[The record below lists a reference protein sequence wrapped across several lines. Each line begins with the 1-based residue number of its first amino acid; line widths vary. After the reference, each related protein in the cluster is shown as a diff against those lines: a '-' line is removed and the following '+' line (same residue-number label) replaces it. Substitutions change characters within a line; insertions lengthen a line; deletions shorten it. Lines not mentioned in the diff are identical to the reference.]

1 MPDFSD
7 IRLLVVDDE
16 AALRNLLAEV
26 LKDDGFN
33 VRTADS
39 GEQAL
44 ALFEA
49 EAADI
54 VLSDMSMPGMS
65 GIDLLKKVKDIR
77 GELVEFVIITA
88 NATLDTAI
96 SATRHGA
103 TDYLRKPVE
112 DIGDISRLAARL
124 AQRIRERREKDKMMS
139 GLMDLA
145 RTLVAPPGDPF
156 LVRTDA
162 AIEQIVVSPEGL
174 TLGPNATGAAKV
186 PLEAGL
192 EIKIVRQGPDV
203 AINTAGAPG
212 DVKLLRI
219 DGVPA
224 KEAVLHGGEHISISG
239 AEFRFVN
246 PRRLPDGDKLLS
258 SAAKL
263 FGADSDG
270 VRKEDGSV
278 KLSGKL
284 EEIGLPN
291 LLQMMNLLNKTGVLQ
306 VKEDSGG
313 SGEIHLVNGEMLHAR
328 LVPVEGKKA
337 VQRMLAWPKG
347 EFTFEAKTSPP
358 AARTIE
364 ERSQTLLLDG
374 MRLVDELKSL
384 GKSAP
389 PRTLRLAVAHRPSDV
404 TSEERQVLEAVSR
417 FGLVGTILDRSQVP
431 DVEILRAL
439 IRFRKEGA
447 ITVVATAT
455 GT

>member
-7 IRLLVVDDE
+7 VRLLVVDDE
-16 AALRNLLAEV
+16 PALRNLLGEV

-39 GEQAL
+39 GEQAI

-49 EAADI
+49 EPADI

-65 GIDLLKKVKDIR
+65 GIDLLKKVKELR
-77 GELVEFVIITA
+77 GDMVEFVIITA

-96 SATRHGA
+96 AATKHGA

-156 LVRTDA
+156 LVRTDG
-162 AIEQIVVSPEGL
+162 AIERLAVSTEGL
-174 TLGPNATGAAKV
+174 VLSATAEGAARV
-186 PLEAGL
+186 SLDDGVQV
-192 EIKIVRQGPDV
+192 KIARQGPDV
-203 AINTAGAPG
+203 TITTIGAA
-212 DVKLLRI
+212 DAKLLRI

-224 KEAVLHGGEHISISG
+224 KEAVLHGGEHISLAG
-239 AEFRFVN
+239 ADLRFVN
-246 PRRLPDGDKLLS
+246 PRRLPDGDTLLA

-263 FGADSDG
+263 FGAESDG

-284 EEIGLPN
+284 DEIGLPN
-291 LLQMMNLLNKTGVLQ
+291 LLQMMNLLNKSGVLQ
-306 VKEDSGG
+306 IKEESGT
-313 SGEIHLVNGEMLHAR
+313 SGEIHLTNGEMIHAR
-328 LVPVEGKKA
+328 LMPVEGKKA
-337 VQRMLAWPKG
+337 VQRMLGWAKG
-347 EFTFEAKTSPP
+347 EFAFEAKPVSPT
-358 AARTIE
+358 RTIE
-364 ERSQTLLLDG
+364 ERSHSLLLDG
-374 MRLVDELKSL
+374 MRLIDELKAL

-389 PRTLRLAVAHRPSDV
+389 PRTLRLAVTHRPADV
-404 TSEERQVLEAVSR
+404 TSEERQVLDAVSR
-417 FGLVGTILDRSQVP
+417 FGLVGTILDRSTVA
-431 DVEILRAL
+431 DVDILRAL